1 MVARLTHWAMAGIV
15 MTLLGSSVAA
25 AQEKAP
31 PAGPS
36 ENYDTEFQRYLTAAR
51 AMRSPRPAG
60 EWAANLF
67 SDRRGRAINDIIT
80 VRVVES
86 VSATGAADSSL
97 TKNSEAEAS
106 VSKLF
111 GLDGKLPSFIDPTNL
126 ASNESQT
133 RFQGGGSTT
142 RSGELSTT
150 MPARVVDVLPNGD
163 LVLEGIREID
173 INGDR
178 QIIVLTGSVRTM
190 DVSRQNVVL
199 SSQMAQL
206 RIRYF
211 GKGLIRDN
219 LRPGWLV
226 RILNKIF

>member
-1 MVARLTHWAMAGIV
+1 MFAKVLPRVVVAVTLAVALPAAGV
-15 MTLLGSSVAA
+15 
-25 AQEKAP
+25 AQEKP
-31 PAGPS
+31 PKAGPS

-51 AMRSPRPAG
+51 AMSTTRPGG
-60 EWAANLF
+60 EWATSLF
-67 SDRRGRAINDIIT
+67 SDRRARAVNDIIT

-97 TKNSEAEAS
+97 TKKSEAEAS
-106 VSKLF
+106 VAKLF
-111 GLDGKLPSFIDPTNL
+111 GGESKLPGFLDPTNL
-126 ASNESQT
+126 ASTEAQT
-133 RFQGGGSTT
+133 KFQGGGTTT
-142 RSGELSTT
+142 RSGELSTV

-178 QIIVLTGSVRTM
+178 QIIVLTGSVRSM

-211 GKGLIRDN
+211 GQGLIRDN